1 MKKLMKR
8 AASVAMAA
16 LLSMSLLASCGKS
29 NETVANPALTFDGEA
44 FSMEEAL
51 FYTYTMRLQYETYYG
66 PEFWDMELE
75 EGKTYGD
82 ELKTQ
87 VQDSLVKMLVLNAKA
102 DDYKVKLGDEDME
115 SITAYI
121 ESFKEAVTEE
131 EMAEEGITEE
141 IMQSTLEKIYTAS
154 YVFDAMVADEEVELT
169 DEEKADAFLLLQTFQ
184 RDCTPMHCTE

>member
-1 MKKLMKR
+1 
-8 AASVAMAA
+8 
-16 LLSMSLLASCGKS
+16 
-29 NETVANPALTFDGEA
+29 
-44 FSMEEAL
+44 
-51 FYTYTMRLQYETYYG
+51 
-66 PEFWDMELE
+66 
-75 EGKTYGD
+75 
-82 ELKTQ
+82 
-87 VQDSLVKMLVLNAKA
+87 MLVLNAKA

-169 DEEKADAFLLLQTFQ
+169 DEEKADAVCRRVQHILIT
-184 RDCTPMHCTE
+184 TTETTKQDADGNTVEMTEDEIAAYKEERKAFAESVLEKAQAGEDFKALSDEES